1 MKAGTEVPASPSATA
16 TTATVH
22 TAEVRMRTGRMPQ
35 TPIHRL
41 VRGPAT
47 AWPMLVAASTRPAAP
62 YDSWIRSTCMR
73 NASESMPPGKRA
85 TSWAAMIRPTPRV
98 LRRLPYVL
106 TRVRSYRPGGA
117 RPQPRVA
124 PDSDVGGPP

>member
-1 MKAGTEVPASPSATA
+1 MKTGTDVLSSPSAAA
-16 TTATVH
+16 TTATVQ
-22 TAEVRMRTGRMPQ
+22 TTDVRMSTGRIPQ
-35 TPIHRL
+35 TPIQRL
-41 VRGPAT
+41 VSGPAT

-62 YDSWIRSTCMR
+62 YDSWIRSTCIR

-106 TRVRSYRPGGA
+106 TRVRSYRPGGLL
-117 RPQPRVA
+117 PQPRA
-124 PDSDVGGPP
+124 PPDSDVGGAP